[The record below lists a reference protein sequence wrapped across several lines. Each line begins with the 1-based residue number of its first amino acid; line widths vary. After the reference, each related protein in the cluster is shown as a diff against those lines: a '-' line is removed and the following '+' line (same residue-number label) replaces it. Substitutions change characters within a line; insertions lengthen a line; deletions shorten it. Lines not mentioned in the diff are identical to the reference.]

1 MLRSSWV
8 NAVIAA
14 CVLTSVSALGGCGQF
29 SPPYLKPLS
38 AQTQELLNQKGMTAE
53 SPILVRIFKSES
65 ELEIWKAKDDGRFY
79 HFKTYPI
86 CDWSGT
92 LGPKINQ
99 GDRQT
104 PEGFYLVSA
113 PQMNPKSKY
122 YLSFNLGFPNAYDR
136 SNGRTGADIMVHG
149 DCKSAGCYAMTDGVV
164 EEIYILA
171 REALAGGQESFQVQA
186 YPFRMTKANMEKHK
200 DDKWYDFWQNLKEG
214 YDYFEITHLPPKV
227 DVCNKHYLINAAFV
241 GGATPNP
248 AGACPAFQ
256 KLPVQR
262 APRERLQ
269 EASAKPQ
276 GRTADAGF
284 LGRPLGSWFGLTFGP
299 PKAPVYQAFTLGP
312 ATPATPVPT
321 PTKQVKTKQKAA
333 APPTVTAQQ

>member
-1 MLRSSWV
+1 MLRLGWV

-14 CVLTSVSALGGCGQF
+14 CVLTSVIALGGCGQF

-38 AQTQELLNQKGMTAE
+38 AQTQALLNQKGMTAE

-92 LGPKINQ
+92 LGPKVNQ

-122 YLSFNLGFPNAYDR
+122 YLAFNLGFPNSYDR
-136 SNGRTGADIMVHG
+136 AYGRTGADIMVHG
-149 DCKSAGCYAMTDGVV
+149 DCKSSGCYAMTDGVV
-164 EEIYILA
+164 EEIYIVA

-186 YPFRMTKANMEKHK
+186 YPFRMTTANLAKHK
-200 DDKWYDFWQNLKEG
+200 SEQWYEFWRNLKEG
-214 YDYFEITHLPPKV
+214 YDYFEVTRRPPKV
-227 DVCNKHYLINAAFV
+227 DVCDKRYLINASFV
-241 GGATPNP
+241 GGATPSP
-248 AGACPAFQ
+248 VGACPAYER
-256 KLPVQR
+256 LPVQA
-262 APRERLQ
+262 APRIRLQ
-269 EASAKPQ
+269 EASAKSK
-276 GRTADAGF
+276 GRTADAGG
-284 LGRPLGSWFGLTFGP
+284 LGKPLGSWFGLTFGP

-321 PTKQVKTKQKAA
+321 PTKPVKAKAKPA
-333 APPTVTAQQ
+333 ATATAAK

>member
-1 MLRSSWV
+1 MLRLGWV

-14 CVLTSVSALGGCGQF
+14 CVLTSVIALGGCGQF

-38 AQTQELLNQKGMTAE
+38 AQTQALLNQKGMTAE

-92 LGPKINQ
+92 LGPKVNQ

-122 YLSFNLGFPNAYDR
+122 YLAFNLGFPNAYDR

-164 EEIYILA
+164 EEIYIVA

-200 DDKWYDFWQNLKEG
+200 SDKWYGFWQNLKEG
-214 YDYFEITHLPPKV
+214 YDYFEITHQPPKV
-227 DVCNKHYLINAAFV
+227 DVCDKHYLINAAFV

-248 AGACPAFQ
+248 SAACPAFQ

-262 APRERLQ
+262 APRIPLQ

-299 PKAPVYQAFTLGP
+299 PKAPVYSAFTLGP

-321 PTKQVKTKQKAA
+321 PTKAVKTKQKAA
-333 APPTVTAQQ
+333 GPPTVTAQQ